1 MEMKNL
7 YSIPIFYQTYEKYQ
21 EAKKRNMQKI
31 NHNEK
36 LKFNNDR
43 MKKLN
48 SISTSYFDKIC
59 GYISIDLN
67 DTDIFFRV
75 FKCKIT
81 GRRFQDACRLFK
93 HIEIP
98 GLHFPIYNL
107 DVKLI
112 LDECIEKIKSILN
125 DFFKPTN
132 YIDLEKNKI
141 ILKTLLENEFNTIK
155 S

>member
-1 MEMKNL
+1 MKMKNL
-7 YSIPIFYQTYEKYQ
+7 YYIPIFYQTYEKYQ

-31 NHNEK
+31 NHDIK
-36 LKFNNDR
+36 FKFNNDR

-48 SISTSYFDKIC
+48 SISTSYLDKIC

-67 DTDIFFRV
+67 ESDIYFKIY
-75 FKCKIT
+75 KCKIT
-81 GRRFQDACRLFK
+81 GRRFQDACRFYKSL
-93 HIEIP
+93 ETT
-98 GLHFPIYNL
+98 GLHFPIYIL
-107 DVKLI
+107 DVPLI

-141 ILKTLLENEFNTIK
+141 ILKALLENEFNTIK